1 MKSRRGEPA
10 ASQDREGDGSVA
22 DLLGAIDVLA
32 GVVVPDAEG
41 DGAAVMG
48 LVVGLLIAVAVI
60 VVAVAVAIAGLGSR
74 GAGGQSGGS
83 ESKSDDR
90 VAHGF
95 GSCPGVCGGA
105 PLR

>member
-1 MKSRRGEPA
+1 MLFSNEP
-10 ASQDREGDGSVA
+10 DRTRHEGKGSVA
-22 DLLGAIDVLA
+22 DLLGAVDVLA
-32 GVVVPDAEG
+32 GVLVIDLERHIVAG
-41 DGAAVMG
+41 G

-60 VVAVAVAIAGLGSR
+60 VVAMAVAVAVAGLGRR
-74 GAGGQSGGS
+74 GAGGQSCGS
-83 ESKSDDR
+83 ESESDNR